1 MHFSVIHQM
10 TDTTRKF
17 EGGCL
22 CGSVR
27 YQLQRGAPDWSA
39 HCHCRSC
46 QKATGA
52 AFATWIGVKKD
63 KFEVT
68 KGRLAIFNSS
78 PGVERSFC
86 GRCGT
91 SLTYVAE
98 DRWPGEISVLAPT
111 QDDPGVAAP
120 TAHVY
125 VEHQLAWVKLADGLP
140 RREQF

>member
-1 MHFSVIHQM
+1 MP
-10 TDTTRKF
+10 KGF

-22 CGSVR
+22 CGAVR
-27 YQLQRGAPDWSA
+27 YRLQGAPDWSA

-52 AFATWIGVKKD
+52 AFATWVGVKKE
-63 KFEVT
+63 KFQVIVGQPT
-68 KGRLAIFNSS
+68 ICNSS

-98 DRWPGEISVLAPT
+98 SAGRGRSASWLQRSMTPPSRLLEPMSMSNIGFPG
-111 QDDPGVAAP
+111 
-120 TAHVY
+120 
-125 VEHQLAWVKLADGLP
+125 
-140 RREQF
+140 